1 MSLVDRFADN
11 ISLEYSLVD
20 RMRVRGHIMNIQSI
34 TMLRLFFQ
42 RIRGVEWI
50 EQKDLQKT
58 TADFVR
64 HVEAFAEQNNIP
76 ILASRPGE
84 SHVDAAAEHL
94 DAVANKKKAV
104 YCIIKVQEETSSFVS
119 YIPKNGDNQER
130 KIARGRRRINHY
142 YFFIKDP
149 EFGVGNSI
157 RIASYAPFTVT
168 VCFNGHNFV
177 AQYLTNRNVDFQMR
191 DNLFVAVGD
200 EKVFRRALAA
210 LTHHAIERFCDR
222 WVYRCINLFPAKARR
237 EGFAYQWYLDQVE
250 RCHNLIFREGD
261 RLSALF
267 GRLLDTGRAI
277 GQPHVISRLFQRK
290 RLHANRTGGRMQRTR
305 QEDYCLKAWHKKT
318 YIKQYNKQDVGLRTE
333 TSTHDVREFGIKKGL
348 HHLPYLLHCMDNCN
362 KRLLRWQDTI
372 DQTTVSA
379 RFVEKLGQPTVR
391 ENGQRVPGIHLHNPR
406 LYWTLAAVL
415 QFSHVITGFRN
426 RELRTYL
433 QNRFGLSPDEYTA
446 AQLRYD
452 LLKLRGKRWIRK
464 LKGTARYV
472 LTPQGVT
479 QGTALA
485 KLNECLNGTLGR
497 PPTPQPQVTSPQS
510 DLQKHYRQVRR
521 SLEKLLEAAGMTA

>member
-1 MSLVDRFADN
+1 MSLADRFAEDV
-11 ISLEYSLVD
+11 SLEYSLVD
-20 RMRVRGHIMNIQSI
+20 RMRVRGHVMNLQTI
-34 TMLRLFFQ
+34 TMLRTYFQ

-50 EQKDLQKT
+50 EQSDLKQAT
-58 TADFVR
+58 TDFVQF
-64 HVEAFAEQNNIP
+64 VECFAEQNDVPLIT
-76 ILASRPGE
+76 ARPGE
-84 SHVDAAAEHL
+84 SHVDQAAEYLHR
-94 DAVANKKKAV
+94 VADQKRAV

-119 YIPKNGDNQER
+119 YVPKQGDPQR

-177 AQYLTNRNVDFQMR
+177 AQYLTHRNVGFEMR
-191 DNLFVAVGD
+191 DNLFVSVDD

-210 LTHHAIERFCDR
+210 LTHKAIERFCDR
-222 WVYRCINLFPAKARR
+222 WVYRCINLFPSNARC
-237 EGFAYQWYLDQVE
+237 EGFRYQWYLDQVE
-250 RCHNLIFREGD
+250 RCHNLIFHEGD

-290 RLHANRTGGRMQRTR
+290 RLHASRTGGRMQRTR

-333 TSTHDVREFGIKKGL
+333 TSTHDVREFGMKKGL

-372 DQTTVSA
+372 DHTTVST

-391 ENGQRVPGIHLHNPR
+391 DNGQRVPGIHLHNPR
-406 LYWTLAAVL
+406 LYWVLAAVL

-433 QNRFGLSPDEYTA
+433 QSRFGLSPDEYTA

-452 LLKLRGKRWIRK
+452 LLKLRGKGWIRK
-464 LKGTARYV
+464 LDGTARYV
-472 LTPQGVT
+472 LTPKGIT

-485 KLNECLNGTLGR
+485 KLNQCLNGTLGHPAT
-497 PPTPQPQVTSPQS
+497 PPPPVDSPQS
-510 DLQKHYRQVRR
+510 QIQKHYRQVRQ
-521 SLEKLLEAAGMTA
+521 SLEKLLQAFRLAA